1 VDDQVS
7 WRERRREAS
16 AVQAAAL
23 ERRKAAETEQARV
36 QLAEFVQKMKAKGI
50 QPELLRAPVVGS
62 GASYRTGIT
71 GWYLRR
77 NRSLGVDTDG
87 NFYIL
92 GAPASLKARLLGL
105 RILPSDPPLTVGLGA
120 RDGESLPLK
129 KLLRLRLEEIDDAQR
144 QAGGEPQEPE
154 QPGAG

>member
-1 VDDQVS
+1 MDNEAS

-16 AVQAAAL
+16 AAQGEAL
-23 ERRKAAETEQARV
+23 QRRKAAETAQAREL
-36 QLAEFVQKMKAKGI
+36 LAGYLVKMEALGI
-50 QPELLRAPVVGS
+50 EPRPLRAPVVGS

-77 NRSLGVDTDG
+77 NHSLALDAEG

-92 GAPASLKARLLGL
+92 GTQPSLRSRLFGVQV
-105 RILPSDPPLTVGLGA
+105 LPSDPPLIVGVGA

-129 KLLRLRLEEIDDAQR
+129 QLLELRLGELES
-144 QAGGEPQEPE
+144 
-154 QPGAG
+154 